1 MGLDNATVK
10 EFANLINPFDKTS
23 GEATVYG
30 RVVGFNE
37 VGGRPIVQLDGSSQR
52 IPIRTTVKVK
62 GPKGNPGDQDY
73 YDGDRVL
80 VRIKNHEALIVSN
93 ISTQMTTA
101 EGAEDAAKQ
110 YVSDNGFIYAEKITG
125 EQGDF
130 YTLSADKFTATEIT
144 GALGHFIT
152 VNADRIITDAINA
165 QIANIDTI
173 KASDVVAGEG
183 DFAYLNVDNVLDAKM
198 ANLDIANINKAN
210 IGSLLAEIGLISSA
224 TIVEGH
230 VTGYLDSVEVNA
242 NKITAGTLLV
252 DRLYIKDENNKWK
265 MQTVDGQGQTVYVEA
280 ADRINERTITADKLV
295 AHSIT
300 TDELNATNITAN
312 NSSFMES
319 LTNSLTTNYLF
330 ATQAN
335 VQDLVAHSVDAELAE
350 LDILNINEELKTQ
363 NIHLGEIVFDQPSKP
378 SIASDY
384 TDYLLGIERETKT
397 ISAYDSTA
405 LYSEGDYITHYYSK
419 DNILNYPYAHTTR
432 TYNGITYTD
441 NGDGTIT
448 ANGTA
453 TEDSAFNI
461 SAITVKNN
469 ILSKIGVGSCI
480 LNGCPSNGSSSS
492 YSLRLGYGDSESYKG
507 TICLDTGT
515 GSTGS
520 VTEDILSYNAQIQII
535 IKSGVTVDNL
545 TFKPKIRLA
554 TNQDATWYPFVKG
567 VYKCI
572 ESITTA
578 ELWDEDKWYYL
589 RDAINGDQ
597 YEFDHVRYTNKMKAD
612 EIHLGK
618 VFFDQSNKPSANENS
633 SFFLNIDAYDDDG
646 EVHYGTFPLK
656 IGLGGTGATTA
667 ANARTNLAVPNM
679 YMGDSYPHL
688 KPANG
693 TDNWIMVG
701 STTTYGLL
709 PGASGSSG
717 SGHCYLGTSSWYWKC
732 LYVDIIN
739 GVTVGSSP
747 KFTDTNTWPPVSHGS
762 TIINMT
768 IYGQSLGIAFNVN
781 HYVDGVN
788 GHHVANNSV
797 IYIVGGVSGQTNWYV
812 GYVAGT
818 TLTAGSCRINW
829 FRYT

>member
-37 VGGRPIVQLDGSSQR
+37 IGGRPIVNLDGSTQN

-62 GPKGNPGDQDY
+62 GPKGSQGDQDY
-73 YDGDRVL
+73 YAGDRVL

-110 YVSDNGFIYAEKITG
+110 YVSDNGFIYAEKISG
-125 EQGDF
+125 QQGDF
-130 YTLSADKFTATEIT
+130 YTLSSDKFSATQIT

-198 ANLDIANINKAN
+198 ANLDTANINKAN
-210 IGSLLAEIGLISSA
+210 IGSLLAEMGLISSA

-252 DRLYIKDENNKWK
+252 DRLYIKDQNNKWK

-363 NIHLGEIVFDQPSKP
+363 NIHLGEIVFDQPTKP
-378 SIASDY
+378 SVMPGNPDY
-384 TDYLLGIERETKT
+384 ILGIERETKT
-397 ISAYDSTA
+397 ISAYDDTS
-405 LYSEGDYITHYYSK
+405 LYSEGDYVTHYYSK
-419 DNILNYPYAHTTR
+419 DNMMVYPYDQKTHTQR
-432 TYNGITYTD
+432 GITFTD
-441 NGDGTIT
+441 NGDGSIT
-448 ANGTA
+448 CNGTK
-453 TEDSAFNI
+453 TESTVAQFYPIVDSKYGQFGYNI
-461 SAITVKNN
+461 SKFETGKKY
-469 ILSKIGVGSCI
+469 ILT
-480 LNGCPSNGSSSS
+480 GCPSGGSETT
-492 YSLRLGYGDSESYKG
+492 YQLRLILNYDRSSEGLKQYIYIDRGDGIEFTISSEIKYARLMIDIFGS
-507 TICLDTGT
+507 DT
-515 GSTGS
+515 
-520 VTEDILSYNAQIQII
+520 
-535 IKSGVTVDNL
+535 TVNDL
-545 TFKPKIRLA
+545 VFYPKIRLA
-554 TNQDATWYPFVKG
+554 TNEDANWYPFIKG

-572 ESITTA
+572 EPITTA
-578 ELWDEDKWYYL
+578 ELWDENKWYYL
-589 RDAINGDQ
+589 RDAVSGDQ
-597 YEFDHVRYTNKMKAD
+597 YEFDHVRYS
-612 EIHLGK
+612 EIDSLTSIMLNTFYPIGSLYLTI
-618 VFFDQSNKPSANENS
+618 DPNINPSVL
-633 SFFLNIDAYDDDG
+633 F
-646 EVHYGTFPLK
+646 
-656 IGLGGTGATTA
+656 GGTWVIVNDSG
-667 ANARTNLAVPNM
+667 NA
-679 YMGDSYPHL
+679 
-688 KPANG
+688 
-693 TDNWIMVG
+693 I
-701 STTTYGLL
+701 LL
-709 PGASGSSG
+709 SASSNNKEIGASGSNSKTL
-717 SGHCYLGTSSWYWKC
+717 SADQLPNHFHYS
-732 LYVDIIN
+732 
-739 GVTVGSSP
+739 
-747 KFTDTNTWPPVSHGS
+747 TDTRVQSWSVNNTTLNYNQSGLRSHNHRQYHHCAGGNCSDNLASGDTYASSFNWNPTNWSFCPDTGNWNAAASHGHS
-762 TIINMT
+762 MNFVDKTISAILPSEYAGRGTEDRVFRFTNQRNYT
-768 IYGQSLGIAFNVN
+768 YNTSQSSLDVSPRK
-781 HYVDGVN
+781 Y
-788 GHHVANNSV
+788 SV
-797 IYIVGGVSGQTNWYV
+797 IVWKR
-812 GYVAGT
+812 
-818 TLTAGSCRINW
+818 TA
-829 FRYT
+829 